1 MIRHYVP
8 FVVALCCAGPA
19 LAQTDFVGMA
29 RVAAANQLGV
39 LEYCQ
44 GRGDVGADA
53 VGVQRGAIAR
63 LPASSVPTD
72 AAEALGREGTLSA
85 PNGARITLADMAST
99 HNTTIAALCKQMGS
113 SAQQAGAYPQ
123 GAMAPGTMPA
133 IPQMPQMLGMPAMP
147 GVPSMQGMPAVP
159 GAAPT
164 H

>member
-1 MIRHYVP
+1 MIRHYAP

-19 LAQTDFVGMA
+19 FAQTDLMAMA

-53 VGVQRGAIAR
+53 VSVQRDAIAR

-85 PNGARITLADMAST
+85 PNGTHITLADMAST
-99 HNTTIAALCKQMGS
+99 HNTTITALCKQMGS

-123 GAMAPGTMPA
+123 GATTPGTMPA
-133 IPQMPQMLGMPAMP
+133 MPQMPQMMGMPAMP
-147 GVPSMQGMPAVP
+147 GMPSMQGMPSVP
-159 GAAPT
+159 GTAPS